1 MRSCFMLQ
9 ISKVKCKDFMDAFK
23 GKESITQDELQKV
36 VEKKNYIIFEGE
48 VILHLLEGVILI
60 PMNGNDILTQN
71 VRMTTDKHIEDKR
84 DFVEQY
90 EEKMRVYEYVL
101 QNQTNIFQ
109 MDVEEKVTF
118 DEFKTWYDDS
128 FKTPGC
134 LMDWELEE
142 YRYEDGVYFDL
153 QHIED
158 FREGHTYFFIQD
170 GVVEMRYS
178 VENDTK
184 YYEWNPILLEEKHI
198 PHLEKRLEEE
208 SSKEGVQILTYI
220 LEYVKNKS
228 K

>member
-1 MRSCFMLQ
+1 MLQ
-9 ISKVKCKDFMDAFK
+9 ISKIKYKDFINVFE
-23 GKESITQDELQKV
+23 GKEHITEEELQKV
-36 VEKKNYIIFEGE
+36 VESKNYTIFEGE

-60 PMNGNDILTQN
+60 PMDGHDILIQN
-71 VRMTTDKHIEDKR
+71 TMMTTDKHIEDKR

-90 EEKMRVYEYVL
+90 EGKMRVYEYIL
-101 QNQTNIFQ
+101 QNQTDIFQ

-118 DEFKTWYDDS
+118 DELKTWYDDS

-142 YRYEDGVYFDL
+142 YRYEEGVYFDL
-153 QHIED
+153 KHIED

-170 GVVEMRYS
+170 GVVAMRYS

-184 YYEWNPILLEEKHI
+184 YYEWNPVLLEEKHI
-198 PHLEKRLEEE
+198 PHLEKDLEKK
-208 SSKEGVQILTYI
+208 SSKEAVQTLTCI
-220 LEYVKNKS
+220 LEYLKDKS